1 MEKKDLFRI
10 EFLLEESQNEN
21 RIMNV
26 VMISLLSI
34 IIIQLMVIIDK
45 MGAIDIF

>member
-1 MEKKDLFRI
+1 MEKKDLYRI

-34 IIIQLMVIIDK
+34 IVIQLMVIIDK